1 MPVKSISVII
11 PVYGNGQHL
20 RRIAE
25 QIEQVFPSHDHRVE
39 LIAID
44 DCGPG
49 DAWSVIETLVR
60 DRPQTVGIQLTR
72 NYGQHN
78 ATMSGFA
85 HATGD
90 VVITMDDDLQHD
102 PGSIPVLLDALEST
116 NSDVVYG
123 IFDSK
128 KHSAGRNM
136 GSMIVN
142 MFFRQT
148 FRLPITVTSFRAI
161 RLEVVRAILRYD
173 LNFTFIDGLLAW
185 NTRRIK
191 TVTVPHHPRIEGR
204 SGYSI
209 GKLMSLAMNVFT
221 NFSLLPLQ
229 VISFLGIVSALGG
242 FCLGLWY
249 LILWSLSSIVVP
261 GYASLIVTILT
272 MGGMQLLSL
281 GIIGEYLGRMHLNVN
296 RMPQYTIRNKINH
309 RDDVSEP

>member
-1 MPVKSISVII
+1 MPGKSISVVI
-11 PVYGNGQHL
+11 PVYGDGQHL
-20 RRIAE
+20 RQIAE
-25 QIEQVFPSHDHRVE
+25 QIGEVISGRDYRVE
-39 LIAID
+39 LIAVD

-49 DAWSVIETLVR
+49 NAWSVIEGLVR
-60 DRPQTVGIQLTR
+60 DRPQTIGIQLTR

-90 VVITMDDDLQHD
+90 VVITLDDDLQHD
-102 PGSIPVLLDALEST
+102 PRSIPILLDALESA
-116 NSDVVYG
+116 NADVVYG
-123 IFDSK
+123 TYDSK
-128 KHSAGRNM
+128 KHSAGRNL
-136 GSMIVN
+136 GSLIVN
-142 MFFRQT
+142 AFFRQT

-161 RLEVVRAILRYD
+161 RSDVVRAILRYD

-191 TVTVPHHPRIEGR
+191 TVTVPHRPRIDGR
-204 SGYSI
+204 SGYSL
-209 GKLMSLAMNVFT
+209 GKLAFLAMNVFT

-229 VISFLGIVSALGG
+229 VISFLGIASALGG
-242 FCLGLWY
+242 FCLGLY
-249 LILWSLSSIVVP
+249 YFILWSLSSIAVP

-296 RMPQYTIRNKINH
+296 RMPQYTIRSLINSC
-309 RDDVSEP
+309 REES